1 MTTARPIP
9 SARRRGHALAGMAFA
24 CAIILL
30 AACGGGG
37 GGGGDASYK
46 LRLATTNETLEA
58 ATIALDIDGT
68 PGEEQTLDTC
78 KGALF
83 TFDLPADPSTWAVT
97 INGETAIDSTQ
108 LDPNLID
115 KNLIGGVLI
124 NEDGTIEITNEVTPG
139 ALISPPAASGICLPG

>member
-37 GGGGDASYK
+37 GGGGEAAFK
-46 LRLATTNETLEA
+46 LRLATTNETAEA
-58 ATIALDIDGT
+58 ATITLDVDGT
-68 PGEEQTLDTC
+68 PGEPQTIESC
-78 KGALF
+78 KGAAL
-83 TFDLPADPSTWAVT
+83 TFDLPADPSTWTVT
-97 INGETAIDSTQ
+97 INGDVAVDSTQ

-115 KNLIGGVLI
+115 KNLIGSVLVH
-124 NEDGTIEITNEVTPG
+124 EDGSIEITEEITPG
-139 ALISPPAASGICLPG
+139 ALIGPPAASGICL

>member
-37 GGGGDASYK
+37 GGGGEAAFK
-46 LRLATTNETLEA
+46 LRLAVTNETTEPLTVTVA
-58 ATIALDIDGT
+58 VDGE
-68 PGEEQTLDTC
+68 PGEPQTVDTC
-78 KGALF
+78 KAALL
-83 TFDLPADPSTWAVT
+83 TFDIPADPGTWTVSL
-97 INGETAIDSTQ
+97 NDEVAIDSTQ

-115 KNLIGGVLI
+115 KNLIGSVRM
-124 NEDGTIEITNEVTPG
+124 NEDGSIEYPEEVQPG
-139 ALISPPAASGICLPG
+139 ALISAPAASGICL